1 MENGIVLGRDKEISS
16 SLQTQKDT
24 AFKANPENISLAFM
38 SRSSG
43 NLSSGPS
50 KEGHISADEPS
61 LNGSIAVEESAS
73 TIKNSGIFST
83 QATMLSSFENRS
95 SLVAVTSAGVCAS
108 ASDPI
113 QVPSSNDSEL
123 LSSCEAGADEK
134 SAASTTNGGISGS
147 RPLGNFSSQAQHA
160 NGPLK
165 SGTSKEWRQ
174 VNKCHTSSKL

>member
-43 NLSSGPS
+43 NPSSGPS

-73 TIKNSGIFST
+73 TIKNS
-83 QATMLSSFENRS
+83 
-95 SLVAVTSAGVCAS
+95 VCAS

-134 SAASTTNGGISGS
+134 VV
-147 RPLGNFSSQAQHA
+147 LF
-160 NGPLK
+160 
-165 SGTSKEWRQ
+165 
-174 VNKCHTSSKL
+174 